1 MRCSC
6 LFAEYV
12 GRVRKD
18 GGKATA
24 VSTVVPSMFG
34 NSVRISSQTI
44 PAYDP
49 ALWPQMESTAAIC
62 SACLMLSAM
71 ESWTNQNFLRLP
83 TTTPRHSFRRG
94 NLRRSSG
101 KRSSL
106 VGCFLSKLGV
116 LKQKFIQRQ
125 IEDCFHGCNQQTSD
139 RCTMAHIL

>member
-6 LFAEYV
+6 LSAEYV

-62 SACLMLSAM
+62 SACLMLSDAFCDGELD
-71 ESWTNQNFLRLP
+71 ESEFSPVADNYPSAQL
-83 TTTPRHSFRRG
+83 
-94 NLRRSSG
+94 SSG
-101 KRSSL
+101 ELEKKFREEEQLGRMFPFKTWCSETE
-106 VGCFLSKLGV
+106 VHSKT
-116 LKQKFIQRQ
+116 
-125 IEDCFHGCNQQTSD
+125 D
-139 RCTMAHIL
+139 